1 MYDVETK
8 FKVNHICLL
17 FAFIFSI
24 MPIIAKRLQWCQ
36 VLFFLFSMIFQM
48 MPVHMQSLTIF
59 SRFWNISMLKNT

>member
-36 VLFFLFSMIFQM
+36 VFFFIFNDL
-48 MPVHMQSLTIF
+48 SNDASAYAKLDDF
-59 SRFWNISMLKNT
+59 

>member
-36 VLFFLFSMIFQM
+36 VFFFHFQWSFIWC
-48 MPVHMQSLTIF
+48 QCICKAW
-59 SRFWNISMLKNT
+59 RFL